1 MFDAQADSP
10 DFTLAVTISDSDTSI
25 EFLDLTD
32 LLPAPNLITIRTDD
46 SDVTPE
52 TIYYPTDPT
61 GNTISG
67 VTRGYGGTTA
77 KSFIAGALACRANTA
92 EDHRLFKA
100 NILDLASAKQNEI
113 VVGTVTD
120 VEDGVAVTYSP
131 GGTPRALILVP
142 VCSGADLYMTFMQF
156 VSLETFSDTQFIA
169 NIKTNTG
176 SSGNPMTLT
185 WIAVM

>member
-10 DFTLAVTISDSDTSI
+10 DFTLALDISDSDTSI
-25 EFLDLTD
+25 EFLDLSD
-32 LLPAPNLITIRTDD
+32 LLPAPNLITIRTDN
-46 SDVTPE
+46 SDLTPE

-61 GNTISG
+61 GNTLSG
-67 VTRGYGGTTA
+67 VTRGYGGTVA
-77 KSFIAGALACRANTA
+77 KAFLAGALACRANTA

-100 NILDLASAKQNEI
+100 NILDLASGNQI

-120 VEDGVAVTYSP
+120 VEDGVAVTYAP
-131 GGTPRALILVP
+131 GGMPRALILVP
-142 VCSGADLYMTFMQF
+142 VCSGFDTYMTFMQF
-156 VSLETFSDTQFIA
+156 VSLGSFSATQFIA

-176 SSGNPMTLT
+176 SSGNPMTIT